1 MKLIMR
7 RFRKASYNFILNYL
21 FYTKDLWQ
29 FLPIFI
35 RLHVFYK
42 KRFTLFLFTIYKK
55 MSNLSIKERNI
66 KFNRLSNDLNIKLI
80 KGTKNSIL
88 YMKDRVN
95 NGENLTIKPV
105 DLSLKTKEIA
115 FCSELPFGI
124 LSFLSMYK
132 LKQPLL
138 FLLM

>member
-1 MKLIMR
+1 
-7 RFRKASYNFILNYL
+7 
-21 FYTKDLWQ
+21 
-29 FLPIFI
+29 
-35 RLHVFYK
+35 
-42 KRFTLFLFTIYKK
+42 
-55 MSNLSIKERNI
+55 MSNLSRKERNI

-80 KGTKNSIL
+80 KGTKNSML
-88 YMKDRVN
+88 YMKDRVK

-132 LKQPLL
+132 LKQSLL